1 VLGKS
6 HLIQRE
12 IRRMGIL
19 LFVLVVILI
28 ATFGFWD
35 TLAAMMGAALLF
47 LLIGVVGVAIL
58 GLGGAMLLGKKRK
71 G

>member
-1 VLGKS
+1 
-6 HLIQRE
+6 
-12 IRRMGIL
+12 MGIL